1 MEQGAR
7 WILFVAHWIAGLE
20 GSVTAIPEPGP
31 WVLPLLTLGVLW
43 VILWQGRMRYRGLV
57 PVIAAFALWVAA
69 ERPDLLISGDGKL
82 LGLSGAEGR
91 ALSAA
96 RGGGFAAETWLEN
109 DGDLAGQKQAATRA
123 GFTGP
128 RGERWFGLGG
138 LPAVSL
144 SGKDAPA
151 RLAGACARAGL
162 VILADWA
169 DAVPDRCTLIDM
181 KVLAG
186 TGPLAVWT
194 EGTGLRVERTRTD
207 SRLWSPP
214 ARRFRLPDLSHAD
227 GLAQLAADQ

>member
-31 WVLPLLTLGVLW
+31 WVLPMLTLGAIW
-43 VILWQGRMRYRGLV
+43 VILWQRAGAAALGLL
-57 PVIAAFALWVAA
+57 PIFAAFALWISA

-82 LGLSGAEGR
+82 LGLAGPEGR

-96 RGGGFAAETWLEN
+96 GGGFAAETWLEN
-109 DGDLAGQKQAATRA
+109 DGDLAGQKARCRTG

-128 RGERWFGLGG
+128 RGERWFDLAGLS
-138 LPAVSL
+138 AVSL
-144 SGKDAPA
+144 SGKDA
-151 RLAGACARAGL
+151 AGKLEAACAKAGL

-169 DAVPDRCTLIDM
+169 EAAPKGCTVIDM

-186 TGPLAVWT
+186 TGPLAIWAGKDSIQVQ
-194 EGTGLRVERTRTD
+194 RTRTAT
-207 SRLWSPP
+207 RLWSPP
-214 ARRFRLPDLSHAD
+214 ARRFTCRDLPRKE
-227 GLAQLAADQ
+227 GRRELAAGQ